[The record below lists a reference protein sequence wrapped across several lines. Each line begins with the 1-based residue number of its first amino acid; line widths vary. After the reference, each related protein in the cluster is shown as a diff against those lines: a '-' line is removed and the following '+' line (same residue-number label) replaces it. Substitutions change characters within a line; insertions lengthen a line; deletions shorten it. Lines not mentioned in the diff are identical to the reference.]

1 MGSNH
6 GGGRRPNITAL
17 HVVDKAHKYRHY
29 DQAEPSK
36 DWPEAPERL
45 SPPAKA
51 IFDNLVAVIAELY
64 PPSASHVEMLALYA
78 EHKELAVF
86 LDAFLRGYDE
96 VEDLETGELKRVYR
110 GLTYLSGNGMIRS
123 RPEVQM
129 LKDERK
135 ACTDILREFGLS
147 PSAQRS
153 VKVEKKA
160 AVRNAF
166 ADLDEVNG

>member
-1 MGSNH
+1 MGTNR
-6 GGGRRPNITAL
+6 GGGRRPTPTHLA
-17 HVVDKAHKYRHY
+17 VVDKNHAYRHHA
-29 DQAEPSK
+29 QPEPSK

-45 SPPAKA
+45 SDAAKA
-51 IFDNLVAVIAELY
+51 IFNNLVETIAELY

-96 VEDLETGELKRVYR
+96 EEDKETGELKHVYR

-153 VKVEKKA
+153 VKVEKKQ
-160 AVRNAF
+160 AVKNAF
-166 ADLDEVNG
+166 ADLDETG

>member
-1 MGSNH
+1 MGTNR
-6 GGGRRPNITAL
+6 GGGRRPTPTHLAI
-17 HVVDKAHKYRHY
+17 VDKAHQHRHY
-29 DQAEPSK
+29 NQPSPSK

-45 SPPAKA
+45 SEAAKA
-51 IFDNLVAVIAELY
+51 IFDNLVETIAELY

-96 VEDLETGELKRVYR
+96 EEDKETCELKRVYR

-153 VKVEKKA
+153 VKVEKKQ
-160 AVRNAF
+160 AVKNAF
-166 ADLDEVNG
+166 ADLDETG